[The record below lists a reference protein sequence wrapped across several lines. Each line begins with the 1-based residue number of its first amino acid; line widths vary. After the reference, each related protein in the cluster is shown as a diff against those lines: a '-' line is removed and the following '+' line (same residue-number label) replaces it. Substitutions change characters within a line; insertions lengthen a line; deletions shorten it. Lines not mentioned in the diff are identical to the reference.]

1 MELKEKMR
9 PNSGKVGCLN
19 VMHLKKRRSFY
30 LLEIKIK
37 RLWKGK
43 KISKVRLGKAKYQ
56 KSEVGDESYS
66 D

>member
-1 MELKEKMR
+1 MLK
-9 PNSGKVGCLN
+9 
-19 VMHLKKRRSFY
+19 
-30 LLEIKIK
+30 IKIK